1 MDDQQIRQRI
11 QELAEQEQSL
21 RETEATE
28 GNSAEVRTKLKKIEV
43 ESDRY
48 WDLLRQREA
57 KRNAGLNPDE
67 AQLRPA
73 EEVEGYRQ

>member
-43 ESDRY
+43 ESDWY

-73 EEVEGYRQ
+73 AEVEGYRQ